1 MSLSILVWLAVGAY
15 ALHIIEEHV
24 LDWFG
29 WARKTMNLNMEWD
42 TYVTVEATFLVLGV
56 VAAMSASAMPM
67 VGLAF
72 IVLLVINVTVFHLL
86 PMAMAGGRFSP
97 GTISGVLLF
106 YPIGWLALTS
116 GSASAANLS
125 WAVVIGAAVILW
137 PMLLLQLKREAYFR
151 GEAAVAKR
159 PAKRRR

>member
-42 TYVTVEATFLVLGV
+42 TYVTVEATFLVLGI

-116 GSASAANLS
+116 GSATATNLS
-125 WAVVIGAAVILW
+125 WAVVIGAVVILW

-151 GEAAVAKR
+151 GEAAVAKK
-159 PAKRRR
+159 PAKRRK

>member
-15 ALHIIEEHV
+15 ALHIVEEHV

-42 TYVTVEATFLVLGV
+42 TYVTVEAAFLVLGV

-67 VGLAF
+67 VGLGF

-97 GTISGVLLF
+97 GTIAGVLLF
-106 YPIGWLALTS
+106 YPIGGLALTS
-116 GSASAANLS
+116 GSATATNLS

-151 GEAAVAKR
+151 GEAAVAKK
-159 PAKRRR
+159 PARRRK

>member
-29 WARKTMNLNMEWD
+29 WARKTMNLNMERD

>member
-29 WARKTMNLNMEWD
+29 WARKTMNLNMERD
-42 TYVTVEATFLVLGV
+42 TYITVEATFLVLGV

-106 YPIGWLALTS
+106 YPIGWIALTS
-116 GSASAANLS
+116 GSATASNLT

-151 GEAAVAKR
+151 GEAVATKKL
-159 PAKRRR
+159 ARRRR